1 MPMLGVGGEMR
12 RGAQRPSRHREARSE
27 RLRDRCMTP
36 SPDAHQALMRRFIR
50 RTIFYL
56 LFLGVVLFGSAGT
69 LRWPGAWIYLWL
81 TAAMSFGGGDWL
93 ARHHPGLPGERL
105 GTLIQGGQHGW
116 DKLFMVPMLAIWLGW
131 LVLMGL
137 DAGRYHWSSVPLYA
151 QALGFLLL
159 CLAFYLVRLT
169 LRANSFA
176 APVIKIQKERGHK
189 VVS

>member
-93 ARHHPGLPGERL
+93 ARHDPGLLEERL
-105 GTLIQGGQHGW
+105 GPPLPPRAMGW
-116 DKLFMVPMLAIWLGW
+116 DTLFFVP
-131 LVLMGL
+131 
-137 DAGRYHWSSVPLYA
+137 
-151 QALGFLLL
+151 
-159 CLAFYLVRLT
+159 
-169 LRANSFA
+169 
-176 APVIKIQKERGHK
+176 
-189 VVS
+189 